1 MARVRVSRLAE
12 DDLVEI
18 WKYIA
23 DDNPLAA
30 TETLELIESKFHLL
44 ARHPDIGHDRPDLQR
59 ELQSYSIGS
68 YVIFFLPSKQP
79 KGIDVVRVLEGNRDI
94 TGENFFY

>member
-12 DDLVEI
+12 EDLVGI

-30 TETLELIESKFHLL
+30 TETLELIGSKFRLL
-44 ARHPDIGHDRPDLQR
+44 ARHPDIGRNRPDLQR
-59 ELQSYSIGS
+59 ELQSYPVGN
-68 YVIFFLPSKQP
+68 YVIFFLPTKRP
-79 KGIDVVRVLEGNRDI
+79 KGIDVVRVLEGHRDI
-94 TGENFFY
+94 SGDYF